1 MAGNQLPRR
10 APRAQYHWDGWK
22 WREAPGSVL
31 PHGEKGWGNHPPTPR
46 PLFGG
51 GVYSLGDGNSLALLA
66 GSLVAQGLEVASWAA
81 ADVEMVRSAMG
92 ATGELRAKNAA
103 SCFS

>member
-1 MAGNQLPRR
+1 M
-10 APRAQYHWDGWK
+10 
-22 WREAPGSVL
+22 
-31 PHGEKGWGNHPPTPR
+31 
-46 PLFGG
+46 
-51 GVYSLGDGNSLALLA
+51 YSLGDGNSLALLA